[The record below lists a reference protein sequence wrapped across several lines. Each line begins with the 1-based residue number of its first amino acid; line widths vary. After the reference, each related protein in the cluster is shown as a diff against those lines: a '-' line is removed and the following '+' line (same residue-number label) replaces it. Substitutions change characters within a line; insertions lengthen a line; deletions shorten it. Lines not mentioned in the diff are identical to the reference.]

1 MNLHY
6 IYVYNEPLYMCVCV
20 CVMNQFLPNRVAF
33 VYANTILVEFN
44 VKLQLYG
51 ADPDGCAV

>member
-1 MNLHY
+1 
-6 IYVYNEPLYMCVCV
+6 MCVCV